1 MRRTGLLLALL
12 VLLLQAACSGPSTD
26 PHLDAKITA
35 AFERCDDG
43 TLSAADARAASR
55 AWIEAARAHPSEFEA
70 GSLLVGYQGGGV
82 RSAARGADRA
92 APRAAAVRR
101 DHGLNARA
109 SEVRGVD
116 RVRARDPI
124 ATATRLLL
132 DPRVRYAHPEPK
144 LRTFGEPNDAYYAQ
158 QWSLPAFGVDRAWE
172 VQTGDAAVRVAIID
186 VGFDVAHEDLNS
198 RFDPGWDFVDGDADV
213 STGDPHGTHVAGILG
228 AATDNAV
235 GIAGVAAT
243 GVRMVPLKIA
253 EEVGP
258 GMVAQELSAT
268 AVAAAVSWASGID
281 PDGPDQGP
289 PPPDR
294 PVDVISISLGTV
306 PPSAEGIPVIDE
318 AVLEARRRGVLVFAA
333 SGNSGSR
340 TAVSAPANGPCA
352 IAVGSV
358 DEDRGVSAFS
368 NYDRDTRLVDLVAPG
383 GRSASGVGVL
393 STVPANR
400 YRSMTGTSMAT
411 PFAAAAAAL
420 VISERPELRH
430 DEVLDQLL
438 RTAERVGGQVDPTY
452 GFGIVCVDAAL
463 GADTRCGR

>member
-1 MRRTGLLLALL
+1 MRRFGLLLALL
-12 VLLLQAACSGPSTD
+12 VPPLLAACSEFGSD
-26 PHLDAKITA
+26 AHLDAKITA

-43 TLSAADARAASR
+43 ALSPADARAASQ
-55 AWIEAARAHPSEFEA
+55 AWIEAARAHPEDFEA
-70 GSLLVGYQGGGV
+70 GSLLVGYQNGGIA
-82 RSAARGADRA
+82 SAARGADRA
-92 APRAAAVRR
+92 AARVAAVRR

-124 ATATRLLL
+124 ATATRLLR

-158 QWSLPAFGVDRAWE
+158 QWSLPTFGVDRAWE

-186 VGFDVAHEDLNS
+186 VGFDVTHEDLHS
-198 RFDPGWDFVDGDADV
+198 RFDPGWDFVGNDADV
-213 STGDPHGTHVAGILG
+213 STGDAHGTHVAGILG
-228 AATDNAV
+228 AASDNAL

-268 AVAAAVSWASGID
+268 AVAAAVAWASGVD

-289 PPPDR
+289 PPPDP

-306 PPSAEGIPVIDE
+306 PPSAKGLPVIDE

-368 NYDRDTRLVDLVAPG
+368 NYDRDTRQVDLVAPG
-383 GRSASGVGVL
+383 GRSAGGAGIL
-393 STVPANR
+393 STFPADR
-400 YRSMTGTSMAT
+400 YGSLTGTSMAT
-411 PFAAAAAAL
+411 PFAAAGAAL
-420 VISERPELRH
+420 LISEHPELRH
-430 DEVLDQLL
+430 DEVLDQLF
-438 RTAERVGGQVDPTY
+438 RTAERPRNHVDPAY

-463 GADTRCGR
+463 GAATRCGR